1 MNLLNIIWGIILIFL
16 GITIIASKFG
26 YLSQG
31 FWLRLLDFWPLI
43 FIIIGLNIISKNAK
57 RRLPFTL
64 IILILII
71 IPFIVAIV
79 NPVPYVKQQEVRE
92 DMTVPF
98 DPSVKEVFLNIDGG
112 AGNFRISRGGKDI
125 SSGSFSSNYAKLIK
139 EISKKGEKLHI
150 KYITEGIFKRDII
163 VRDVKTTMNLL
174 LNDDIPY
181 IIGLKIGASSLD
193 LELSSIVVK
202 ELKVDAGASSIDIK
216 LGNKSPLQY
225 VSIKAGASDI
235 NIRVPKNSGIKIKF
249 DGGLSSKKF
258 HNIELIKRDDTYETE
273 DYESSNKKIEID
285 ISAGVSSIDIYGY

>member
-1 MNLLNIIWGIILIFL
+1 MNLLSIIWGIILIFL

-43 FIIIGLNIISKNAK
+43 FIIIGLNIISKSVK
-57 RRLPFTL
+57 RKLPFTL
-64 IILILII
+64 IIIVLII
-71 IPFIVAIV
+71 IPFIVATV
-79 NPVPYVKQQEVRE
+79 NPVPYGKKQDIRE
-92 DMTVPF
+92 DMRVPF

-125 SSGSFSSNYAKLIK
+125 SSGSFFSNYAKLVK
-139 EISKKGEKLHI
+139 EISKTEERLYI
-150 KYITEGIFKRDII
+150 KYTTEGIFKRDII
-163 VRDVKTTMNLL
+163 VRDGKTTMNLL

-193 LELSSIVVK
+193 LELSNIIVK
-202 ELKVDAGASSIDIK
+202 ELKIDAGASSIDLK
-216 LGNKSPLQY
+216 LGDKSPLQY

-235 NIRVPKNSGIKIKF
+235 NIRVPKDSGIKIKF
-249 DGGLSSKKF
+249 DEELSSKKL
-258 HNIELIKRDDTYETE
+258 HNIELIAKEKTYESE

-285 ISAGVSSIDIYGY
+285 ISAGFSSIDIYGY

>member
-43 FIIIGLNIISKNAK
+43 FIIIGLNIISKSVK

-64 IILILII
+64 IILVLII

-79 NPVPYVKQQEVRE
+79 NPVPYGKRQEIRE

-98 DPSVKEVFLNIDGG
+98 DPSVKEVFLTIDGG
-112 AGNFRISRGGKDI
+112 AGNFRISGGGKDI
-125 SSGSFSSNYAKLIK
+125 SSGSFSSNYAKLVK
-139 EISKKGEKLHI
+139 EISKIEGKLYI

-163 VRDVKTTMNLL
+163 VRDGKTTMNLL

-181 IIGLKIGASSLD
+181 IIGLKIGASRLD

-202 ELKVDAGASSIDIK
+202 ELKVDTGASSIDIK

-235 NIRVPKNSGIKIKF
+235 NIRVPKDSGIKIKF

-258 HNIELIKRDDTYETE
+258 HNMELIKRDDTYETE

-285 ISAGVSSIDIYGY
+285 ISAGVSSIDIYRY